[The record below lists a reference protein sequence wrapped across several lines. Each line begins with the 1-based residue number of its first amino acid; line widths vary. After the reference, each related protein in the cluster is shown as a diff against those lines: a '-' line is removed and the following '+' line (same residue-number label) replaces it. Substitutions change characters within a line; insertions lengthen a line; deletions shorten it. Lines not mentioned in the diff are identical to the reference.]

1 MPAMLDNPLLQP
13 WLTPFETPPFDQIK
27 PEHFIPA
34 FEQAF
39 ADHIAE
45 IEAIAADPAAPDFDN
60 TITALERLRRRRAGR
75 AERAAPVF
83 KRDPELV

>member
-39 ADHIAE
+39 GDHVARSKRLPPIPPHR
-45 IEAIAADPAAPDFDN
+45 ISITPSPRWSAA
-60 TITALERLRRRRAGR
+60 AGC
-75 AERAAPVF
+75 
-83 KRDPELV
+83 